1 VHHAPFADCRR
12 LRFPGTPHVLSRA
25 VAVAVATFA
34 TLTAGA
40 TQAADL
46 AISIIAAHSHDA
58 GSATPHLSGD
68 AMPLGTR
75 YQIVVS
81 PASDAP
87 LSVSAG
93 DNSNFYRTSRVSAS
107 RPLRLPHS
115 GGWYTAPSKAGD
127 VRIVA
132 TQDGV
137 SVEHIIRAVDVR
149 TLGAGDR
156 NAAPIALAEPH
167 SVEGIEPRDFT
178 ALLKDVSAF
187 RAVAAQLGNA
197 PLQAP
202 VSGTGA
208 DVFKRAAPSVVL
220 IRRDDGSGGSGIVV
234 KSGEILTNWHVAR
247 GAKSLGVILFRA
259 SEPSVPGNTRY
270 EAKVL
275 KYDEVADLALL
286 SFSGPPTPTLE
297 LGDEKALAIGSRV
310 HAIGHPLWQFWSYTQ
325 GVVSQIRPDF
335 PWQTSGET
343 IQHKA
348 TLIQTQTPIA
358 PGNSGGPLMTDDA
371 KLVGVNSWIRLE
383 RDGYNYAVAVSEVK
397 RFLAMSGNRT
407 APTSPTD
414 KIAAVSQVKSPPPQV
429 KPAAAEAVAQSCTPQ
444 PIKAYLDKTSNKKVT
459 LVDTRCTGR
468 ANLIHVGGP
477 AGRHPEYALIDTTGD
492 SRIDIKIVYGFQPN
506 VNLWIFY
513 GKRDGVPTAFGYE
526 RDNAGRPERIVAIN
540 MSRR

>member
-1 VHHAPFADCRR
+1 VRHAPFADCRVFFALGMPR
-12 LRFPGTPHVLSRA
+12 ALSRA
-25 VAVAVATFA
+25 GALAFA
-34 TLTAGA
+34 ALLALTAGA
-40 TQAADL
+40 QAADL
-46 AISIIAAHSHDA
+46 AISVLATHSHDA
-58 GSATPHLSGD
+58 GTATPHLSGD
-68 AMPLGTR
+68 AVPLGTR
-75 YQIVVS
+75 YQIVIS

-87 LSVSAG
+87 LAVTAT
-93 DNSNFYRTSRVSAS
+93 DNNNLYRTSRVSAS
-107 RPLRLPHS
+107 RSLRLPQS

-127 VRIVA
+127 IRIVA
-132 TQDGV
+132 TQDGT
-137 SVEHIIRAVDVR
+137 SVEHVIRTVDVQP
-149 TLGAGDR
+149 LGASDR
-156 NAAPIALAEPH
+156 NAAPIALAESHP
-167 SVEGIEPRDFT
+167 VEGIEPRDFT

-197 PLQAP
+197 PLRAP

-234 KSGEILTNWHVAR
+234 KPGEILTNWHVAR

-286 SFSGPPTPTLE
+286 GFNGPSTPTLE
-297 LGDEKALAIGSRV
+297 LGDEKTLAIGSRV

-397 RFLAMSGNRT
+397 RFLASTGNRT
-407 APTSPTD
+407 APPATSSRV
-414 KIAAVSQVKSPPPQV
+414 AAVSQATPQL
-429 KPAAAEAVAQSCTPQ
+429 KPVAAEAVAQSCTPQ
-444 PIKAYLDKTSNKKVT
+444 AIKAYLDKASNKKVT

-468 ANLIHVGGP
+468 VNLIQVGTR
-477 AGRHPEYALIDTTGD
+477 AERNPEYALIDTAGD

-526 RDNAGRPERIVAIN
+526 RDNAGRPERIVAVN